1 MNQNISPSPLRG
13 SIPAIPSKSAAHRL
27 LICAAL
33 ADSPTEVICHG
44 TSKDI
49 EATRAC
55 LAAMETGG
63 VLPCGASGRWTP

>member
-1 MNQNISPSPLRG
+1 MDHLR
-13 SIPAIPSKSAAHRL
+13 SEIMIQRLIPTSLSGTIRAIPSKSAAHRL

-33 ADSPTEVICHG
+33 SGEPTEIECRG

-55 LAAMETGG
+55 LAA
-63 VLPCGASGRWTP
+63 LYY